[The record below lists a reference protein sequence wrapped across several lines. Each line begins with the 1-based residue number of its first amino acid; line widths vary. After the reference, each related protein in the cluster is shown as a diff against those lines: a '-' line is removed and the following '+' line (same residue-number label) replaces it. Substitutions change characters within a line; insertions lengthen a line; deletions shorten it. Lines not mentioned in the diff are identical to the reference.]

1 MAKGGRRLLP
11 GAAGLGV
18 RRERR
23 DASDSSPGFGDGG
36 RSQYRFIWGLFRGRV
51 PRGSGNVVGA
61 SNGQP
66 GERDRAAKRRG
77 RLVRR
82 RRRRVFLLVLAVLL
96 APVVYSYVTTMTQ
109 PSSLPLS
116 VRSVEWIRSNH
127 GAWLVDTVEHYWY
140 SWNTPAPGGPG
151 LKALPSVGVRSPAAD
166 RAVRKRAFRP
176 ARIVP
181 IIRPALPSEGVW
193 NPAGQL
199 VTGSP
204 GVLVTTFRPDP
215 TYPRV
220 VAYVAWIDHTQTQ
233 LALYPGRYEPPGAS
247 PRGPMEVPLGQRRRL
262 LATFNSGFT
271 YNDGHG
277 GFAVDGQ
284 TVTPLRQGMGTVVE
298 YRDGRVDVR
307 SWCCSPR
314 LPPWLVLARQN
325 LPLIV
330 DRGRPSPLLAN
341 GSLWGSTLGN
351 AVRVWRSALGID
363 RRGNLIYAAADFQ
376 TAQTLAALM
385 IHAGALRAMELDI
398 NPEWPSFNLY
408 ADPGGV
414 GAVKLVPNDQQAAT
428 RYLVP
433 DDRDFFAVYRRDFHA
448 NATVPF
454 Q

>member
-1 MAKGGRRLLP
+1 MGTRSRRRP
-11 GAAGLGV
+11 KHV
-18 RRERR
+18 
-23 DASDSSPGFGDGG
+23 
-36 RSQYRFIWGLFRGRV
+36 YR
-51 PRGSGNVVGA
+51 
-61 SNGQP
+61 
-66 GERDRAAKRRG
+66 K
-77 RLVRR
+77 RR
-82 RRRRVFLLVLAVLL
+82 RRALLLVLGVLL
-96 APVVYSYVTTMTQ
+96 TPVLYSYVSTMTR

-116 VRSVEWIRSNH
+116 VRSVEWIRANH

-140 SWNTPAPGGPG
+140 SWNAPAPGGPA
-151 LKALPSVGVRSPAAD
+151 LEALPRVGVQSPLVHRVVRRSAY
-166 RAVRKRAFRP
+166 RP
-176 ARIVP
+176 PRIVP
-181 IIRPALPSEGVW
+181 TIRPALPQEGAW
-193 NPAGQL
+193 NPTGQL
-199 VTGSP
+199 IAGSP
-204 GVLVTTFRPDP
+204 GVLVTTFRPDRA
-215 TYPRV
+215 YPRV
-220 VAYVAWIDHTQTQ
+220 VAYVAWIDHTRTQ

-298 YRDGRVDVR
+298 YLDGRVDVR
-307 SWCCSPR
+307 SWCCGER
-314 LPPWLVLARQN
+314 LPRWLVLARQN

-330 DRGRPSPLLAN
+330 EGGRSNPLLSN

-363 RRGNLIYAAADFQ
+363 RRGNLIYAAADLQ

-385 IHAGALRAMELDI
+385 IRAGAVRAMELDI

-414 GAVKLVPNDQQAAT
+414 GAVKLVPNDQQSAA

-433 DDRDFFAVYRRDFHA
+433 DDRDFFAVYRRNFHSS
-448 NATVPF
+448 ATVPF
-454 Q
+454 R